1 MRSLGNLPLDK
12 KIVSIILAATIL
24 ILSLSGAAF
33 LIYDYFSAREELRDE
48 IAIIANIVALRS
60 AAAVSFDD
68 RNNATSNLETLDSHN
83 SIRLACIY
91 KRDLL
96 FSFHVRKATGEPGCN
111 DSPPMKSGY
120 RYSRDLIELATP
132 ISLGDN
138 NIGTLYIAATTDRI
152 GARMLYMALAATT
165 FLLMAGT
172 IALAVSSRLIRL
184 AITPLSKLTEI
195 ARQITHAG
203 EYSVRARKI
212 YQDDVGEL
220 VDAFNTMLETIENQN
235 SALRD
240 SEEKLRAIITDAP
253 DLIEIVDREGNI
265 RFANHAEKLV
275 TKCSNG
281 ETTPNLFDDLSPEH
295 REQAVRSLNKV
306 FETGATTQF
315 EAYDQEQDCWYS
327 NHLGP
332 LRDNGQIKS
341 ALVLRRDISP
351 LKKAHDQLH
360 QIAFYDPLTSLPN
373 RRLFRDRLNEELARC
388 RTRGSRLALMFLD
401 LDDFKRINDT
411 LGHDAGDKLLLSI
424 AVRLCSCVR
433 HEDMVSRLGGDE
445 FTVLVGGLNQLE
457 PVEQIA
463 NKILEKL
470 RQPIDL
476 GKDTLRATVSIG
488 IAIAPDHG
496 LTLTELMQHA
506 DIAMYEAKAKGKN
519 NFQMFDISHLEQGI
533 ELLKFESE
541 LRDALIN
548 DEFRLLYQPQIDL
561 ATGAVIGI
569 EALIRWQHPTR
580 GLLRPS
586 SFIARAE
593 ELGLLKPLSKW
604 TLYQACRE
612 IQNAAEQNSSLAHIK
627 LAVNLSARQFKD
639 PELITFIRN
648 LVQETGFDPHRLE
661 FEITETT
668 LITDVEASVETMLA
682 MRELGITL
690 SIDDFGTGYA
700 SLNYLKRLPVDCLKI
715 DGSFIRDI
723 PHNKDDVAITTA
735 VIAMAHN
742 LDIKALAEGVQ
753 NGEQLEFLKQN
764 GCDYAQGYLIGPPL
778 PVDALIQLI
787 NR

>member
-1 MRSLGNLPLDK
+1 
-12 KIVSIILAATIL
+12 
-24 ILSLSGAAF
+24 
-33 LIYDYFSAREELRDE
+33 
-48 IAIIANIVALRS
+48 
-60 AAAVSFDD
+60 
-68 RNNATSNLETLDSHN
+68 
-83 SIRLACIY
+83 
-91 KRDLL
+91 
-96 FSFHVRKATGEPGCN
+96 
-111 DSPPMKSGY
+111 
-120 RYSRDLIELATP
+120 
-132 ISLGDN
+132 
-138 NIGTLYIAATTDRI
+138 
-152 GARMLYMALAATT
+152 
-165 FLLMAGT
+165 
-172 IALAVSSRLIRL
+172 
-184 AITPLSKLTEI
+184 
-195 ARQITHAG
+195 
-203 EYSVRARKI
+203 
-212 YQDDVGEL
+212 
-220 VDAFNTMLETIENQN
+220 
-235 SALRD
+235 
-240 SEEKLRAIITDAP
+240 
-253 DLIEIVDREGNI
+253 
-265 RFANHAEKLV
+265 
-275 TKCSNG
+275 
-281 ETTPNLFDDLSPEH
+281 
-295 REQAVRSLNKV
+295 
-306 FETGATTQF
+306 
-315 EAYDQEQDCWYS
+315 
-327 NHLGP
+327 
-332 LRDNGQIKS
+332 
-341 ALVLRRDISP
+341 
-351 LKKAHDQLH
+351 
-360 QIAFYDPLTSLPN
+360 
-373 RRLFRDRLNEELARC
+373 
-388 RTRGSRLALMFLD
+388 MFLD

-753 NGEQLEFLKQN
+753 NGEQMEFLKQN